1 VSVKDLS
8 ADEFDRIVSALRA
21 RGYRVTP
28 QRLSVAK
35 EILGNS
41 EHMSADSVYLRVK
54 EENPTISLA
63 TVYTTLEVLETAGL
77 VTSLVTSMGKK
88 VYDPKTS
95 AHINLVCT
103 KCGRI
108 EDAFMDS
115 AEFADIERKAASKTY
130 TDLKKSV
137 TVYGVCGNHS
147 VSTTPIVDSS
157 LLLPRR
163 KSLVDKGSQNNSSR
177 DRV

>member
-8 ADEFDRIVSALRA
+8 ADEFDRIASALRA

-35 EILGNS
+35 RILKNS
-41 EHMSADSVYLRVK
+41 EHVSADNVYLQVRQ
-54 EENPTISLA
+54 ENPTISLA

-77 VTSLVTSMGKK
+77 ITSLVTSMGKK

-95 AHINLVCT
+95 PHINLVCT

-115 AEFADIERKAASKTY
+115 AEFADIERKAAHEKY

-137 TVYGVCGNHS
+137 TVYGVCSNHS
-147 VSTTPIVDSS
+147 DAIT
-157 LLLPRR
+157 
-163 KSLVDKGSQNNSSR
+163 
-177 DRV
+177 